1 MCPLRDLLIV
11 ETNFNTI
18 KIPPTEYLLPW
29 TSSVN
34 CTGVDSFP
42 DFLIYTEGVTQ
53 PVKDLEVITTLK
65 ITALDTTS
73 TKGSCFYRIGQFR
86 RRSSH
91 IGRNWAQ
98 WQKEV
103 LGFSSLSSSINAHHG
118 PSVFYISLD
127 RVTNVFTAF
136 QLSLFLILLS
146 VLPSAQEISQVFSM
160 LLCKT
165 SFIYFLWVWPR
176 MLRNVWSA
184 NEWGLCFYV
193 CLILLYKDQKHKARA
208 NHSINSQA
216 QQTPVSGRWSV
227 CVCVCIQVSHVFCS
241 PTVFMSAQCNYWNS
255 PKVSHGRN
263 CI

>member
-1 MCPLRDLLIV
+1 MA
-11 ETNFNTI
+11 
-18 KIPPTEYLLPW
+18 K
-29 TSSVN
+29 
-34 CTGVDSFP
+34 
-42 DFLIYTEGVTQ
+42 
-53 PVKDLEVITTLK
+53 
-65 ITALDTTS
+65 
-73 TKGSCFYRIGQFR
+73 
-86 RRSSH
+86 
-91 IGRNWAQ
+91 
-98 WQKEV
+98 V

-127 RVTNVFTAF
+127 RVTIVFTAF
-136 QLSLFLILLS
+136 QLSLFLILHS
-146 VLPSAQEISQVFSM
+146 VLPSVQETSQVFSFT

-165 SFIYFLWVWPR
+165 SFIYFLWVWPT

-193 CLILLYKDQKHKARA
+193 CLILLYKVHKHKARA

-241 PTVFMSAQCNYWNS
+241 LTVFMSAQCNYWNS
-255 PKVSHGRN
+255 PKVSHGRK